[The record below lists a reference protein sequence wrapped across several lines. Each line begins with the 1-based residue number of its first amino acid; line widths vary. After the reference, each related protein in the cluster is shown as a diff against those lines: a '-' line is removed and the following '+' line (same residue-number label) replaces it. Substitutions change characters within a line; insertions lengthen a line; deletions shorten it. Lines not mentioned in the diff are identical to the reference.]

1 MILFDGIHLASDK
14 SLAELH
20 TAAQGLGLHYGWFQ
34 RAGRIPHYDVF
45 GAKAKGMRINCTPR
59 ELAQRAVRQ

>member
-20 TAAQGLGLHYGWFQ
+20 IEADRLALHYTWFQ
-34 RAGRIPHYDVF
+34 AKARIPHYDVF
-45 GAKAKGMRINCTPR
+45 GSKAKQLQKNCTPR
-59 ELAQRAVRQ
+59 ELAQRAVRV

>member
-20 TAAQGLGLHYGWFQ
+20 TTAQSLGLHYGWFQ
-34 RAGRIPHYDVF
+34 GRARIPHYDVF
-45 GAKAKGMRINCTPR
+45 GSKAKQLQKNCTPR
-59 ELAQRAVRQ
+59 ELAQRAVRK